1 MFMHGTDKLFTPFR
15 NLKMVYEK
23 APMEFID
30 YLLKLLAQS
39 SSLQYQTSLNFI
51 DFYTP
56 FKNLK
61 MVYKKAPMEFI
72 EYLLKF
78 LAQSYSVQY
87 QT

>member
-1 MFMHGTDKLFTPFR
+1 
-15 NLKMVYEK
+15 
-23 APMEFID
+23 MEFIE
-30 YLLKLLAQS
+30 YLLKCIAQS

-56 FKNLK
+56 FNNLK